1 MTPIEP
7 HWLWIGAGLV
17 LAALEMV
24 VPGVYLIWLAL
35 AAIATGVLVLVAE
48 PSLPMQIVSFVSL
61 SLIFAYSARR
71 WVRDKP
77 IESSDPLMNNRAGRL
92 LGQTATVTQA
102 ITHGEGRVRI
112 ADGEWLASGPDC
124 PAGTRVRIAGVS
136 GACLTVEALE
146 LPGRSND
153 HLPRNQA

>member
-1 MTPIEP
+1 MNGIEP
-7 HWLWIGAGLV
+7 HWVWIGAGLI
-17 LAALEMV
+17 LAALEML

-35 AAIATGVLVLVAE
+35 AAIATGVLVLASE

-61 SLIFAYSARR
+61 SLIFAFSAKR
-71 WVRDKP
+71 WLRDKP

-92 LGQTATVTQA
+92 VGQTATVTQA
-102 ITHGEGRVRI
+102 IEHGEGRVRI

-136 GACLTVEALE
+136 GTCLAVEALE
-146 LPGRSND
+146 LPG
-153 HLPRNQA
+153 PEPA